1 MRFTRSLTTLCSFT
15 CLALFLS
22 SSLVPQAHA
31 GWGKGGKKNG
41 ETSSSPAA
49 TNSSPTIS
57 GSPAT
62 SAEEGNFYSFQ
73 PVAGDVDGDRLSFK
87 IRNQPAWATFDT
99 STGRLSGTPDAADVG
114 TYDNIQIGVTDGTV
128 ITSLPV
134 FSITVSGAI
143 AVSGAADQPGND
155 APTISGSPATS
166 AEEGSFYSFQPVAG
180 DVDGDRL
187 SFKIRNQ
194 PAWATFDT
202 STGRLSGTP
211 DAADIGTYDNIKIG
225 VTDGT
230 VITALP
236 VFSITVSG
244 AIAVSGAAGQ
254 TGSVSLE
261 WVAPTRRSDGS
272 PISVS
277 ELAGYTVHYGPSQ
290 GNYTSSIGIDDPFAT
305 SVVVTDLPV
314 GTYYFALTV
323 DDINGQR
330 SDYSGALLKRVQ

>member
-128 ITSLPV
+128 IT
-134 FSITVSGAI
+134 
-143 AVSGAADQPGND
+143 
-155 APTISGSPATS
+155 
-166 AEEGSFYSFQPVAG
+166 
-180 DVDGDRL
+180 
-187 SFKIRNQ
+187 
-194 PAWATFDT
+194 
-202 STGRLSGTP
+202 
-211 DAADIGTYDNIKIG
+211 
-225 VTDGT
+225 
-230 VITALP
+230 ALP